1 MLMQPDDPGDHWE
14 DWPEGDKLDT
24 TSWVILLAGAVAIIL
39 MVCAWVFLD
48 TPEISLAT
56 RMMTEHP

>member
-1 MLMQPDDPGDHWE
+1 MGNQMSDDWQDFWHDDDRPDAM
-14 DWPEGDKLDT
+14 
-24 TSWVILLAGAVAIIL
+24 SWVILMAGVVAIIL

-56 RMMTEHP
+56 RMMTER